1 MCICPH
7 RRTHTHNYNRNKTQ
21 GKGEEKMGWGTVE
34 GGTDGGTTGMQIINL
49 NFKKF
54 KRDSLGYN
62 NKKKSAH
69 AK

>member
-1 MCICPH
+1 
-7 RRTHTHNYNRNKTQ
+7 
-21 GKGEEKMGWGTVE
+21 MGWGTVE

-49 NFKKF
+49 NFKIL